1 MPPKLHKQ
9 PKPPRKPMKRRG
21 KKTEAWEK
29 VRRAIKPKFEKAGI
43 TECELKLVRGCWID
57 NGLGFAHA
65 KKRRNLGAGELSKV
79 ILACNL
85 CHDII
90 EALPEE
96 EMTRIVMVTIS
107 KRKIQP

>member
-29 VRRAIKPKFEKAGI
+29 VRRALKPRFEKVGI
-43 TECELKLVRGCWID
+43 TQCEIRIAGCWMD

-65 KKRRNLGAGELSKV
+65 KKRRNLGPGELSIV
-79 ILACNL
+79 ALSCNH

-96 EMTRIVMVTIS
+96 DMGRIVMQKI
-107 KRKIQP
+107 KERKSQP